1 MLLCSLLVIF
11 APVSEQSD
19 WPTLLAPS
27 SVFEGDSIVLKCQ
40 VKQNRKIKT
49 MSYYKDGRELFLST
63 YVSNFLIQRALFNDS
78 GQYHCAISGQFIFSW
93 KKTSEAVK
101 IKVQEL
107 FPPPVLTVSPSQL
120 TEGTPVTLTCETW
133 LPPQR
138 LDTELQFFF
147 FREDQSLGPGWS
159 RSPELQI
166 PTIWS
171 QDSGSYWC
179 EAQTVTHRVKK
190 QSLKSHIHVQRV
202 PVANVSLETQPPG
215 GQAIEGGKLVLFC
228 SVSEG
233 TGNITFSWHKDATE
247 TSLGNKTQHSLSA
260 ELEILAVRESDAG
273 KYYCRADNGHRPIWS
288 EVNVTVRIP
297 VSRPVLTLGLS
308 GAQATVGDTVELHC
322 EVRRG
327 SPPILYWFYHE
338 DVILG
343 NSSASFGGGASFNL
357 SLTSEHSENYSCEA
371 SNGLR
376 AQRSHV
382 VTLNVTG
389 PDGYRRDL
397 VIAKTLGGLFGVLGF
412 VAVALLFYYWYQ
424 KTSGGSSAYNASRGP
439 FSPGSQESTYSSPLP
454 AVEEL
459 QLMYANDETTHP
471 SPLTVTEELQ
481 PAYMNV
487 GAADTD
493 VVYSQV
499 WCTQQTEGSANI
511 RKTFLEIK
519 DSSAIYSE
527 VKKA

>member
-288 EVNVTVRIP
+288 EVNVTVR
-297 VSRPVLTLGLS
+297 R
-308 GAQATVGDTVELHC
+308 
-322 EVRRG
+322 
-327 SPPILYWFYHE
+327 
-338 DVILG
+338 
-343 NSSASFGGGASFNL
+343 
-357 SLTSEHSENYSCEA
+357 
-371 SNGLR
+371 
-376 AQRSHV
+376 
-382 VTLNVTG
+382 